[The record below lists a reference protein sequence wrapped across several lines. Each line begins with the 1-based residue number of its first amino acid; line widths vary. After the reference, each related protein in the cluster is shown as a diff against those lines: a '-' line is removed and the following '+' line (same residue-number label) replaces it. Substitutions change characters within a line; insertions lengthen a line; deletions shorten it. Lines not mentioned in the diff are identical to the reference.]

1 MFEVYIIHS
10 PSLNKFYVGSTMHLD
25 VRLNQHNFGK
35 SKFTK
40 TGIPW
45 SLVHHI
51 KCDNRAEAIQLEMKI
66 KKRGI
71 KRFLDDNGISL
82 S

>member
-1 MFEVYIIHS
+1 MWYVYIIHS
-10 PSLNKFYVGSTMHLD
+10 QSINKFYVGSTMHLE
-25 VRLNQHNFGK
+25 VRLKQHNFGK

-40 TGIPW
+40 SGIPW

-51 KCDNRAEAIQLEMKI
+51 NCNNRAEAIQLEMKI

-71 KRFLDDNGISL
+71 KRFLDDNGISMN
-82 S
+82 

>member
-1 MFEVYIIHS
+1 MCHVYIIHS
-10 PSLNKFYVGSTMHLD
+10 QSIKKFYVGSTMHLE
-25 VRLNQHNFGK
+25 VRLNQHNLGK

-45 SLVHHI
+45 SLIHNI
-51 KCDNRAEAIQLEMKI
+51 KCDNRAEAIRLAFKI

-71 KRFLDDNGISL
+71 QRFLDDNGISL